1 MIWVQFS
8 SRMTIAVH
16 ILLAI
21 AEFADKEKT
30 TSTFLAQSV
39 NVHPVIIRNTLGKL
53 KAAGIVHVRAG
64 EGGAT
69 LANDPQKITLLDIFE
84 AVEKEED
91 LFHFH
96 EHPNP
101 QCPVGKNM
109 HAILDQRLISIQNA
123 MRKEM
128 SAMTLQDLINDMKR
142 CIQTTDN

>member
-1 MIWVQFS
+1 MQFS

-53 KAAGIVHVRAG
+53 KAAGSVHVRAG

-69 LANDPQKITLLDIFE
+69 LANDPQKITLLDIFK

-128 SAMTLQDLINDMKR
+128 RAITLQDLINDMKR

>member
-1 MIWVQFS
+1 MQFS
-8 SRMTIAVH
+8 SRMTIAAH

-84 AVEKEED
+84 AD
-91 LFHFH
+91 LMK
-96 EHPNP
+96 
-101 QCPVGKNM
+101 VGDGYVR
-109 HAILDQRLISIQNA
+109 A
-123 MRKEM
+123 
-128 SAMTLQDLINDMKR
+128 
-142 CIQTTDN
+142 

>member
-1 MIWVQFS
+1 MQFS

-109 HAILDQRLISIQNA
+109 HALLDQRLISIQNA

-128 SAMTLQDLINDMKR
+128 RAMTLQDLINDMKR

>member
-1 MIWVQFS
+1 MQFS

-128 SAMTLQDLINDMKR
+128 RAMTLQDLINDTKR

>member
-1 MIWVQFS
+1 MQFS

-53 KAAGIVHVRAG
+53 KAAAIVHVRAG

-128 SAMTLQDLINDMKR
+128 RAMTVQDLINDMKQ

>member
-1 MIWVQFS
+1 MQFS

-128 SAMTLQDLINDMKR
+128 RAMTVQDLINDMKQ

>member
-69 LANDPQKITLLDIFE
+69 LANDPQKITLLDIFK

-128 SAMTLQDLINDMKR
+128 RAMTLQDLINDMKR

>member
-1 MIWVQFS
+1 MQFS
-8 SRMTIAVH
+8 SRMTIAAH

-21 AEFADKEKT
+21 TEFADKEKT

-128 SAMTLQDLINDMKR
+128 CAMTLQDLINDMKR

>member
-1 MIWVQFS
+1 MQFS

-84 AVEKEED
+84 AVEKEQD

-109 HAILDQRLISIQNA
+109 HAILDQRLITIQNA

-128 SAMTLQDLINDMKR
+128 RAITLQDLINDMKR

>member
-1 MIWVQFS
+1 MQFS

-128 SAMTLQDLINDMKR
+128 RAMTLQDLINDMKR
-142 CIQTTDN
+142 CIQITDN

>member
-1 MIWVQFS
+1 MQFS

-128 SAMTLQDLINDMKR
+128 SAITLQDLINDMKR

>member
-1 MIWVQFS
+1 MQFS

-128 SAMTLQDLINDMKR
+128 RAMTLQDLINDMKR

>member
-1 MIWVQFS
+1 MQFS

-128 SAMTLQDLINDMKR
+128 RAITLQDLINDMKR
-142 CIQTTDN
+142 CIQITDN

>member
-1 MIWVQFS
+1 MQFS

-109 HAILDQRLISIQNA
+109 HAILDQSLISIQNA

-128 SAMTLQDLINDMKR
+128 RAITLQDLINDMKR

>member
-1 MIWVQFS
+1 MQFS

-21 AEFADKEKT
+21 AEFADKKKT

-128 SAMTLQDLINDMKR
+128 RAITLQDLINDMKR

>member
-1 MIWVQFS
+1 MQFS

-128 SAMTLQDLINDMKR
+128 CAMTLQDLINDMKR

>member
-1 MIWVQFS
+1 MQFS

-128 SAMTLQDLINDMKR
+128 RAMTLQDLINDMKR
-142 CIQTTDN
+142 CTQTTDN

>member
-1 MIWVQFS
+1 MQFS

-39 NVHPVIIRNTLGKL
+39 NVHPVIIRNTLGKQ

-123 MRKEM
+123 MRK
-128 SAMTLQDLINDMKR
+128 AMRAITLQDLINDMKR

>member
-1 MIWVQFS
+1 MQFS

-109 HAILDQRLISIQNA
+109 HAILEQRLISIQNA

-128 SAMTLQDLINDMKR
+128 RAMTLQDLINDMKR

>member
-1 MIWVQFS
+1 MQFS

-39 NVHPVIIRNTLGKL
+39 KVHPVIIRNTLGKL

-128 SAMTLQDLINDMKR
+128 RAMTLQELINDMKR

>member
-1 MIWVQFS
+1 MQFS

-21 AEFADKEKT
+21 AEFAD
-30 TSTFLAQSV
+30 TFLAQSV

-109 HAILDQRLISIQNA
+109 HAILDQRLISIQNV

-128 SAMTLQDLINDMKR
+128 RAITLQDLINDMKR

>member
-1 MIWVQFS
+1 MQFS

-69 LANDPQKITLLDIFE
+69 LANDPQKITLLDIFK

-101 QCPVGKNM
+101 QCPVGKNI

-128 SAMTLQDLINDMKR
+128 RAMTLQDLINDMKR

>member
-1 MIWVQFS
+1 MQFS

-21 AEFADKEKT
+21 VEFADKEKT

-128 SAMTLQDLINDMKR
+128 RAITLQDLINDMKR

>member
-1 MIWVQFS
+1 MQFS

-109 HAILDQRLISIQNA
+109 HAILNQRLISIQNA

-128 SAMTLQDLINDMKR
+128 RAITLQDLINDMKR

>member
-1 MIWVQFS
+1 MQFS

-53 KAAGIVHVRAG
+53 KAAGIVHIRAG

-128 SAMTLQDLINDMKR
+128 RAMTVQDLINDMKR

>member
-1 MIWVQFS
+1 MQFS

-53 KAAGIVHVRAG
+53 KTAGIVHVRAG

-128 SAMTLQDLINDMKR
+128 RAMTLQDLINDMKR

>member
-1 MIWVQFS
+1 MQFS

-69 LANDPQKITLLDIFE
+69 LANDPQRITLLDIFE
-84 AVEKEED
+84 AVEKKED

-128 SAMTLQDLINDMKR
+128 RAMTLQDLINDMKR

>member
-1 MIWVQFS
+1 MQFS

-69 LANDPQKITLLDIFE
+69 LAYDPQKITLLDIFE

-128 SAMTLQDLINDMKR
+128 RAITLQDLINDMKR

>member
-1 MIWVQFS
+1 MQFS
-8 SRMTIAVH
+8 ARMTIAVH

-69 LANDPQKITLLDIFE
+69 LANDPQKITLLDIFK

-128 SAMTLQDLINDMKR
+128 RAITLQDLINDMKR

>member
-1 MIWVQFS
+1 MQFS

-128 SAMTLQDLINDMKR
+128 RAITLQDLITDMKR

>member
-1 MIWVQFS
+1 MQFS
-8 SRMTIAVH
+8 SRMTIAAH

-21 AEFADKEKT
+21 TEFADKEKT

-128 SAMTLQDLINDMKR
+128 RAMTLQDLINDMKR

>member
-1 MIWVQFS
+1 MQFS

-64 EGGAT
+64 EGGAS

-128 SAMTLQDLINDMKR
+128 RAITLQDLINDMKR

>member
-1 MIWVQFS
+1 MQFS

-39 NVHPVIIRNTLGKL
+39 NVHPVIIRHTLGKL

-128 SAMTLQDLINDMKR
+128 RAMTVQDLINDMKQ

>member
-1 MIWVQFS
+1 MQFS

-39 NVHPVIIRNTLGKL
+39 NVHPVIIRNTLGRL

-128 SAMTLQDLINDMKR
+128 RAITLQDLINDMKR